1 MTDEKKTQAIK
12 TLYRGMTNPKKLKM
26 LLDEL
31 EGQKIR
37 IPTKQNVAAIFEK
50 HGWTPSEAQAW
61 QYKRKAEEEIRKKER
76 AAELSP

>member
-1 MTDEKKTQAIK
+1 MTDDEKTQARNTIYGGK
-12 TLYRGMTNPKKLKM
+12 TNPKKLK
-26 LLDEL
+26 LLLEEL
-31 EGQKIR
+31 EQQKIR

-76 AAELSP
+76 AAEPSP